1 MTEFGRSALFT
12 REQLAATGVAMVIYP
27 VTLLRAAMGAAER
40 VLDTILE
47 EGTQES
53 RVPEML
59 TRARLY
65 ELVDYESYSR
75 FDASVFDFEVPA
87 AQEPA
92 PTSPEQT
99 PPSTKE

>member
-1 MTEFGRSALFT
+1 
-12 REQLAATGVAMVIYP
+12 MVIYP

-40 VLDTILE
+40 VLETILE
-47 EGTQES
+47 TGSQES

-65 ELVDYESYSR
+65 ELVDYGSYSR
-75 FDASVFDFEVPA
+75 FDTSVFDFEIPEAHRTDTDRTA
-87 AQEPA
+87 AHLP
-92 PTSPEQT
+92 PET

>member
-1 MTEFGRSALFT
+1 
-12 REQLAATGVAMVIYP
+12 
-27 VTLLRAAMGAAER
+27 
-40 VLDTILE
+40 
-47 EGTQES
+47 
-53 RVPEML
+53 ML

-65 ELVDYESYSR
+65 ELVEYESYSR